1 MVCVDSSVWIAYF
14 AGAPGPDVDFLQR
27 LLDDGTAV
35 LAAPV
40 LSELL
45 SDPRIPS
52 DLESFLLD
60 TPVLPLLDG
69 YWERAGRLRRRMLAA
84 HRKAKLAD
92 VLIAQSCID
101 HRLMLLTR
109 DADFKVF
116 VQYSELAVWQ
126 PNSG

>member
-14 AGAPGPDVDFLQR
+14 AGVSGPDVGLLQR

-35 LAAPV
+35 LVPPV

-45 SDPRIPS
+45 SDPSIPS

-101 HRLMLLTR
+101 HGLMLLTR
-109 DADFKVF
+109 DADFQAF
-116 VQYSELAVWQ
+116 AQYSELAIWQ
-126 PNSG
+126 SNNG